1 MKSSTTLEIMRS
13 TTLERM
19 KFNYSG
25 DDEVVNYS
33 GDNEINYFGED
44 EVQLLWRR

>member
-19 KFNYSG
+19 EFNYSG

-33 GDNEINYFGED
+33 GDNGVSNY
-44 EVQLLWRR
+44 